1 MKNNPLLTERIVKD
15 VFSMGTTRYTH
26 MKNED
31 MYKPNGDHSTVAFT
45 DNDVNMLRD
54 FVNTI
59 PTEPGYPCK
68 HRRQKQ

>member
-1 MKNNPLLTERIVKD
+1 
-15 VFSMGTTRYTH
+15 MGTTRYTH